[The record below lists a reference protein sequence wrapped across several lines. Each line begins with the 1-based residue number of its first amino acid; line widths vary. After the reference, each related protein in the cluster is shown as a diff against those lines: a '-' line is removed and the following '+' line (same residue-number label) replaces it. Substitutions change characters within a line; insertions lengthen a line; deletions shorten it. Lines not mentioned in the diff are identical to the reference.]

1 MRCFNGN
8 LTNDAFKAYQQQM
21 REEVASLTAGKM
33 DNTDR
38 DAWVD
43 YYCSKYEIECLTIY
57 PDSAEFDLGE
67 KKIQV
72 YNQWSRMVP
81 YEPEYYE
88 VSGFRA
94 TCKVA
99 YTGDPVL
106 FELTPM
112 MHTLNAFEADRVV
125 RPDKDGVGYLVLGY
139 EVAQREASAEGI
151 RAHFKSEIDAF
162 ITEAERVNKD
172 AQSFNDAL
180 RKAVEEAVDKR
191 VGELDKFA
199 TIRQGL
205 NLPLNRVEGAP
216 MAKPIALPRKKL
228 TFSIPSPTSQG
239 PSYCI
244 GDADYKH
251 ITDVIDGCCSMMEQA
266 PCSYATF
273 EEEQLRDHI
282 LSVLNTHYENATGET
297 FRRKGKTDINV
308 PFEGHAAYIAECKI
322 WHGQKAF
329 LAAINQLFSYTT
341 WCDTKVSVI
350 IFNKK
355 NKNFEIVLNA
365 IQSALSE
372 VSMQSKRQKHSQW
385 HCTIQNKADER
396 VMHVTVQAFDLC
408 VR

>member
-112 MHTLNAFEADRVV
+112 IHTLNAFEADRIM
-125 RPDKDGVGYLVLGY
+125 RPDEDGVGYLVLGY
-139 EVAQREASAEGI
+139 EVTQREASAEGI

-162 ITEAERVNKD
+162 ITEAERVNKE

-341 WCDTKVSVI
+341 WRDTKVSVI